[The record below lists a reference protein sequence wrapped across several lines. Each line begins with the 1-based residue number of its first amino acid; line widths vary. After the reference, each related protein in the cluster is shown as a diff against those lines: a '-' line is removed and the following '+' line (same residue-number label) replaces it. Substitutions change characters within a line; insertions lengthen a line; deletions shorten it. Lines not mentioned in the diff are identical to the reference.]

1 MKKTN
6 YVANDVVMRWL
17 NKSVTTLNVMLQFL
31 DIYIYIYI
39 TSNGPAQFTNN
50 AVSCFVQS
58 LYRMFKIFLKY

>member
-39 TSNGPAQFTNN
+39 YIYN
-50 AVSCFVQS
+50 
-58 LYRMFKIFLKY
+58 